1 MKYKNVFKL
10 IGCIVGFITLF
21 GTQSCSDMSELS
33 DRFLDDGSIVYAA
46 KVDSVSAHPGDG
58 RIEMEIF
65 IKTQRIDYVRIYW
78 NDKADYKDVVV
89 NNQPGTY
96 NVSFEM
102 DESSY
107 VFNLISVDKYGN
119 ESLPVEVSS
128 EVFGDNFRQT
138 ISNRL
143 VRKASYDVV
152 NKTLSLN
159 WSSITN
165 FGVANEIIYTNTS
178 GKEVAKK
185 VAFEETVTELA
196 DWAFG
201 LKYRTLSLPDPL
213 AVDTFYTSY
222 DQVSRVSLDKNTWT
236 MLSFSSQVN
245 ASSENRAQNV
255 INDIYTDRWHS
266 AANGYPGWI
275 VIDFG
280 GEVDVKAFGVTP
292 SVYDIGSKD
301 VDVRFPTTVR
311 FEVSMDN
318 VNWTSLGDFTSI
330 NTRPGEQI
338 FDTDTYKARYYRFTG
353 VKSDAGVDYMVIG
366 ELDAY
371 LY

>member
-1 MKYKNVFKL
+1 MKHKNMCKL
-10 IGCIVGFITLF
+10 IGSIISFIILF

-33 DRFLDDGSIVYAA
+33 DRFLDEGSIIYAA

-65 IKTQRIDYVRIYW
+65 VKTQRIDYVRIYW
-78 NDKADYKDVVV
+78 NDRADHKDVVI

-96 NVSFEM
+96 NVSIEM

-143 VRKASYDVV
+143 VAKASYDVV
-152 NKTLSLN
+152 SKSLILK
-159 WSSITN
+159 WGGITN
-165 FGVANEIIYTNTS
+165 FGVANEIKYTNTS
-178 GKEVAKK
+178 GKEVTKRID
-185 VAFEETVTELA
+185 FEEVITQLT
-196 DWAFG
+196 DWASG

-222 DQVSRVSLDKNTWT
+222 DQLSRISLDKSTWT
-236 MLSFSSQVN
+236 MLSFSSEVN
-245 ASSENRAQNV
+245 GSSENRAQNA

-266 AANGYPGWI
+266 AGNGYPGWMI
-275 VIDFG
+275 IDFG
-280 GEVDVKAFGVTP
+280 GEVNVKAFGVTP

-311 FEVSMDN
+311 FEVSLDN
-318 VNWTSLGDFTSI
+318 VNWISLGDFTSI

-338 FDTDTYKARYYRFTG
+338 FNVDATKARYYRFTG
-353 VKSDAGVDYMVIG
+353 VKSDAGVGYMVIG